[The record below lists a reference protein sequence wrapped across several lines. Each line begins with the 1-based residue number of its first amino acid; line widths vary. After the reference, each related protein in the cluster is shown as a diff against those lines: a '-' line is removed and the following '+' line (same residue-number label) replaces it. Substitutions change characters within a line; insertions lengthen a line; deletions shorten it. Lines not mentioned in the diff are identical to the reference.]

1 MWNRFW
7 MQPGPSHNSWSVFYF
22 ADPALSFLLSNI
34 QDPKISSITALA
46 ISSICMSCYSQ
57 MTEYFD
63 VLAQVKNVFKSSLLV
78 QVIFRPV
85 RIIVPQEN
93 SFAHVTLTL
102 TRLCILKAK
111 ESGDSR
117 EEKKRKRWKQNK
129 TTTVNV
135 NWSIFLDPMTLHES
149 RAF

>member
-1 MWNRFW
+1 
-7 MQPGPSHNSWSVFYF
+7 
-22 ADPALSFLLSNI
+22 
-34 QDPKISSITALA
+34 
-46 ISSICMSCYSQ
+46 

-111 ESGDSR
+111 ESEDSSE
-117 EEKKRKRWKQNK
+117 EEKKKNMKTKQNNHRECQL
-129 TTTVNV
+129 VY
-135 NWSIFLDPMTLHES
+135 FPDPMTLHES

>member
-1 MWNRFW
+1 
-7 MQPGPSHNSWSVFYF
+7 
-22 ADPALSFLLSNI
+22 
-34 QDPKISSITALA
+34 
-46 ISSICMSCYSQ
+46 MSCYSQ

-63 VLAQVKNVFKSSLLV
+63 ILAQVKNVFKSPLLV

-102 TRLCILKAK
+102 THLCILKTK

-117 EEKKRKRWKQNK
+117 EEKKKEKDENK
-129 TTTVNV
+129 TKQ
-135 NWSIFLDPMTLHES
+135 PP
-149 RAF
+149 